1 MGNGFTGFSKELLS
15 FYQELHQ
22 NNDRDWFQANKQR
35 YREVALLPMC
45 DFIET
50 FAPRLD
56 DLAPRYIAD
65 PRPNGGSV
73 FRIHRD
79 VRFAKDKKPY
89 KEHLA
94 CHFRHQAGKDAHAP
108 GYYLHIDLNEVRMG
122 AGIWLPP
129 APKLNAIRQAIDENP
144 DRWNDIRTDP
154 LIMEMFDGIHG
165 DGLKTAPKGYPKDH
179 PNIEDLRRKTFFLM
193 RRTSHE
199 DLFSEKLLDRAEET
213 YRAADRFMRFMTHAV
228 DLPF

>member
-1 MGNGFTGFSKELLS
+1 MGEFHGFSDELLK
-15 FYQELHQ
+15 FYQDLHE
-22 NNDRDWFQANKQR
+22 NNDRDWFQANKAR

-79 VRFAKDKKPY
+79 VRFSKDKKPY

-94 CHFRHQAGKDAHAP
+94 CQFRHQAGKDAHAP
-108 GYYLHIDLNEVRMG
+108 GYYLHIDLEGVRMG

-129 APKLNAIRQAIDENP
+129 APKLNAIRKSIDEDP
-144 DRWNDIRTDP
+144 DRWNEIRNDPDI
-154 LIMEMFDGIHG
+154 IEMFDGIHG
-165 DGLKTAPKGYPKDH
+165 DGLKTAPKGYAKDH
-179 PNIEDLRRKTFFLM
+179 PNIEDLRRFL
-193 RRTSHE
+193 
-199 DLFSEKLLDRAEET
+199 L
-213 YRAADRFMRFMTHAV
+213 
-228 DLPF
+228 